1 MNQPT
6 LVQAQSA
13 FSTHLRRAL
22 AGDGDGQY
30 VTSEMHAAADSLVDM
45 RMIYTNRDGQPD
57 LAGTSF
63 DYRRSVSEGLAD
75 AGVEAGRRSQVM
87 AALRYHVGNRVR
99 ARFTQDELADYGL
112 NAHSPHD
119 RQRSEREMISKI
131 VRVATNP
138 RVEVTE
144 PEEAVKTA
152 QMAAQ
157 MLENIKV
164 KRLTK
169 ADRKALELQL
179 DRIRHRVSEI

>member
-1 MNQPT
+1 MSQNT
-6 LVQAQSA
+6 LTEAQRKFA
-13 FSTHLRRAL
+13 EHLRAAIANDG
-22 AGDGDGQY
+22 AGEYD
-30 VTSEMHAAADSLVDM
+30 TAEMHAAADALVDM
-45 RMIYTNRDGQPD
+45 RMLYTNRDGQPD
-57 LAGTSF
+57 LKGASF
-63 DYRRSVSEGLAD
+63 EYRRAVSDGLAD

-99 ARFTQDELADYGL
+99 ARFTQEQLADYGL
-112 NAHSPHD
+112 NSHSPHD
-119 RQRSEREMISKI
+119 RQRAEREMIAGI

-138 RVEVTE
+138 RAEVTE

-157 MLENIKV
+157 MLENIKL

-179 DRIRHRVSEI
+179 ERIRHRVSEI

>member
-1 MNQPT
+1 MLT
-6 LVQAQSA
+6 QAQDK
-13 FSTHLRRAL
+13 FSNHLRAAL
-22 AGDGDGQY
+22 TNTTTGEYDT
-30 VTSEMHAAADSLVDM
+30 VEMHAAADALVDM
-45 RMIYTNRDGQPD
+45 RMLYTNRDGQPD
-57 LAGTSF
+57 LKGASF
-63 DYRRSVSEGLAD
+63 EYRRSVSDGLAD
-75 AGVEAGRRSQVM
+75 AGVDASRRSQVM

-99 ARFTQDELADYGL
+99 ARFTPEELQEYGL

-119 RQRSEREMISKI
+119 RQRAEREMISGI

-138 RVEVTE
+138 RAEVTE